1 MASLDLKGPQRVKL
15 STALGSAFTVQRLRE
30 ALDFKLE
37 KRLEDISLGG
47 DYAQIRFEVIQA
59 AEAQGWT
66 AELVV
71 AAREDN
77 PGNAPLLAFAEE
89 VGLASSTPRLERI
102 LREESTYFDVEA
114 FRTRLG
120 EIETR
125 VCRIE
130 VPTAQGSLF
139 GTGFLAGPSVVMTNH
154 HVLEPVIRNDGTA
167 NPEQVT
173 FLFDHKVLDGTVV
186 NPGTSFG
193 LAQHAWLVDHSPI
206 SPLDLRPEPKGGSPQ
221 PDELDY
227 ALVQLAGE
235 PGEQP
240 VGKGDARAPP
250 RGWLTVPLGPFDFVA
265 DCPLIIVQHPNCRP
279 LKLALEMNGV
289 IGLNANGTRVKH
301 RVNTEGGSSGSPC
314 FDSRLELVGVH
325 HGGDPNFDLTHSP
338 EYNEAIPLAPIL
350 ALLEQRG
357 KRDEL
362 GGKAEP

>member
-15 STALGSAFTVQRLRE
+15 SKALGSAFTVQRLRE

-47 DYAQIRFEVIQA
+47 DYAQIRFEVIRA

-77 PGNAPLLAFAEE
+77 PGNAALLAFAEE
-89 VGLASSTPRLERI
+89 VGLASSTPALERI

-139 GTGFLAGPSVVMTNH
+139 GTGFLAGPSAVMTNH
-154 HVLEPVIRNDGTA
+154 HVLEPVIRGDGTA
-167 NPEQVT
+167 NPEQVI
-173 FLFDHKVLDGTVV
+173 FLFDYKALDGTVV
-186 NPGTSFG
+186 NPGTSFR
-193 LAQHAWLVDHSPI
+193 LAQREWLVDHSPI
-206 SPLDLRPEPKGGSPQ
+206 SPLDLEFEPKGGNPR

-240 VGKGDARAPP
+240 VGKANSKAPP
-250 RGWLTVPLGPFDFVA
+250 RGWLTVPPVPFDFA
-265 DCPLIIVQHPNCRP
+265 AERPLLIVQHPKSRP

-289 IGLNANGTRVKH
+289 IGLNGNGTRVKH

-314 FDSRLELVGVH
+314 FDSRLELIGVH
-325 HGGDPNFDLTHSP
+325 HAGDPNFDLEHRP

-357 KRDEL
+357 KRGDL
-362 GGKAEP
+362 GAEV